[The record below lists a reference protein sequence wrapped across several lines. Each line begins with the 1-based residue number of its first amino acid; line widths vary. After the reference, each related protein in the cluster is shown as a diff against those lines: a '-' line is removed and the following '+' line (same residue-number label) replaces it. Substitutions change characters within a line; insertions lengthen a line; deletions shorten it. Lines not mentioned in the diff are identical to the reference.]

1 MIANPKAKAY
11 RFHQFRFAAW
21 SAQIPFAIFTGLK
34 GSVTYLVFLS
44 LAALI
49 ESAGTNVYTDWKE
62 RRTAAAK
69 GRT

>member
-1 MIANPKAKAY
+1 MIENPQDKVY

-21 SAQIPFAIFTGLK
+21 VLQVPFAITTGLK

-49 ESAGTNVYTDWKE
+49 ESAGTDVYTDWKE
-62 RRTAAAK
+62 RRARAR
-69 GRT
+69 RTP